1 MSGQTQTAWRN
12 FIAQNASSRPIAVR
26 FHGLQPGQT
35 PYVEIEYEDERDS
48 VQRLLEGDM
57 RELIAVLGGDA

>member
-1 MSGQTQTAWRN
+1 MSGQTQTRK
-12 FIAQNASSRPIAVR
+12 PIAAR
-26 FHGLQPGQT
+26 LLGLQPGQT

-57 RELIAVLGGDA
+57 RELIAVLGGDE